1 MTEISGKD
9 AESMGMQPKKIK
21 VDYVALFF
29 RDWLTDLMMMTPE
42 VRGTYCS
49 LCFKIYDNGGSL
61 PNSMTELAAIAGFSE
76 LDFPRVWEQLKSKF
90 LVKDGQIT
98 QKRCTQEL
106 LRAYKQIQAR
116 HRAGLTAAKA
126 RWNHQ
131 SVNNANALPSQSE
144 TMPRERDETRTR
156 RDKNNTSNT
165 NTKSNANNLQEELQR
180 IEKHLKSST
189 SDSIKNSPVVSD
201 SSRTNE
207 GQKQSDMLFLI
218 EALSGF
224 FKIQTNGDRTCLENI
239 ARWAATKIA
248 VGHRDREFLK
258 QVIALAEE
266 SRREARRNRWGYF
279 MNVLRRDFGYIPP
292 TKQKVR

>member
-1 MTEISGKD
+1 
-9 AESMGMQPKKIK
+9 MGRQQKIK

-42 VRGTYCS
+42 VRGAYCS
-49 LCFKIYDNGGSL
+49 ICFKIYDAGGWL
-61 PNSMTELAAIAGFSE
+61 PNNMTELAAIAGFNGA
-76 LDFPRVWEQLKSKF
+76 DFEPIWEVLGAKF
-90 LVKDGQIT
+90 CVKNDKIT
-98 QKRCTQEL
+98 HKRCTREL
-106 LRAYKQIQAR
+106 RRAHKQIQAR
-116 HRAGLTAAKA
+116 SNAGLTAAKE
-126 RWNHQ
+126 RWREHNKRKTSAMRSHC
-131 SVNNANALPSQSE
+131 E

-156 RDKNNTSNT
+156 RDKSITSNT
-165 NTKSNANNLQEELQR
+165 NTKGNMQDELHR

-189 SDSIKNSPVVSD
+189 SDSVKNSSVVSD
-201 SSRTNE
+201 SPRTNE

-266 SRREARRNRWGYF
+266 SRREAKRNRWGYF
-279 MNVLRRDFGYIPP
+279 MNVLRRDFGYVPP
-292 TKQKVR
+292 TKQKAR